1 MVIELGGY
9 HVPVAWLLAVVTA
22 LAYVLGRC
30 GRRPA
35 LFSDQQVLELE
46 RELRRA
52 QAAAVKLEQ
61 IVRTTRT
68 SLDKHQYRLK
78 RFKKRVARLAGQP
91 QDEIWQKLSR
101 EIEDVLS
108 PTVHLAAQIAS
119 VHDVIRYESSLLMTL
134 TDSRRDALT
143 GICNRR
149 GLDRALGAQLAVMD
163 RYGSPCSLLLLDIDS
178 FKDVNDRQGHL
189 CGDQI
194 LCDLA
199 RLLEEE
205 AREVDV
211 LARYGGDEFTIVMTQ
226 TGLDGALVL
235 AERVR
240 RKVEQTMSVTVSGGV
255 AAAKKSD
262 TPAELFRRADIALYR
277 AKVSGR
283 NCMFFHNGANA
294 EPVPRDLASPD
305 ASAIALNDG
314 LTDAPLDA
322 PVDAPASDAPL
333 CQP

>member
-1 MVIELGGY
+1 MVIDLGGY
-9 HVPVAWLLAVVTA
+9 QVPVAWLLAVVTA

-30 GRRPA
+30 GREHVMY
-35 LFSDQQVLELE
+35 SDEQVLELE

-52 QAAAVKLEQ
+52 QAAATKLEQ
-61 IVRTTRT
+61 VVRTTRD
-68 SLDKHQYRLK
+68 SLDKHQNRLK
-78 RFKKRVARLAGQP
+78 RFKNRVAKLAGQP

-108 PTVHLAAQIAS
+108 PTVHLAGQIAS

-143 GICNRR
+143 GVCNRR

-163 RYGSPCSLLLLDIDS
+163 RYGSPCSLLLLDIDA

-226 TGLDGALVL
+226 TDLDGAIVL

-240 RKVEQTMSVTVSGGV
+240 QKIEQTMSITISGGV
-255 AAAKKSD
+255 TSAMKND

-277 AKVSGR
+277 AKVTGR
-283 NCMFFHNGANA
+283 NRIFFHNGTNA
-294 EPVPRDLASPD
+294 EPLPSSTPTAVAPI
-305 ASAIALNDG
+305 IAPTGTQAND
-314 LTDAPLDA
+314 
-322 PVDAPASDAPL
+322 VPL

>member
-1 MVIELGGY
+1 MVIDLGGY
-9 HVPVAWLLAVVTA
+9 QVPVAWLLAVVTA

-30 GRRPA
+30 GRRPV

-61 IVRTTRT
+61 IVRTTRA

-78 RFKKRVARLAGQP
+78 RFKKRVARLSGQP

-101 EIEDVLS
+101 EIEDILS

-149 GLDRALGAQLAVMD
+149 GLDRALSAQLAVMD

-240 RKVEQTMSVTVSGGV
+240 RKVEPDHVGYGQRRRDGGQEKRYAGRV
-255 AAAKKSD
+255 VPPSRHRPLSARY
-262 TPAELFRRADIALYR
+262 PA
-277 AKVSGR
+277 
-283 NCMFFHNGANA
+283 
-294 EPVPRDLASPD
+294 
-305 ASAIALNDG
+305 AIACSS
-314 LTDAPLDA
+314 TTAPTPSRCRAMSHRPTHRRLRS
-322 PVDAPASDAPL
+322 PAS
-333 CQP
+333 

>member
-9 HVPVAWLLAVVTA
+9 QVPVTWLLAVVTA
-22 LAYVLGRC
+22 VAYVLGRC
-30 GRRPA
+30 GRRP
-35 LFSDQQVLELE
+35 LVLSDEQILELE

-52 QAAAVKLEQ
+52 RSAAAKLEQ
-61 IVRTTRT
+61 IVRTTRN
-68 SLDKHQYRLK
+68 SLDKHQVRLR
-78 RFKKRVARLAGQP
+78 RFRSRVAKLSGQP
-91 QDEIWQKLSR
+91 QDEIWQQLSR

-108 PTVHLAAQIAS
+108 PTVHLAGQIAS

-149 GLDRALGAQLAVMD
+149 GLDRALAAQLAVMD
-163 RYGSPCSLLLLDIDS
+163 RYGSPCSLMLLDVDF
-178 FKDVNDRQGHL
+178 FKEVNDRQGHL
-189 CGDQI
+189 SGDQI

-199 RLLEEE
+199 KILEEE

-226 TGLDGALVL
+226 TGLDGAMVL

-240 RKVEQTMSVTVSGGV
+240 RRVEQSMSITISGGV
-255 AAAKKSD
+255 ASAKKND

-277 AKVSGR
+277 AKVAGR
-283 NCMFFHNGANA
+283 NRVFCHDGSNA
-294 EPVPRDLASPD
+294 EPLSC
-305 ASAIALNDG
+305 SAPPA
-314 LTDAPLDA
+314 AA
-322 PVDAPASDAPL
+322 PVMAQSDSPISAMPL